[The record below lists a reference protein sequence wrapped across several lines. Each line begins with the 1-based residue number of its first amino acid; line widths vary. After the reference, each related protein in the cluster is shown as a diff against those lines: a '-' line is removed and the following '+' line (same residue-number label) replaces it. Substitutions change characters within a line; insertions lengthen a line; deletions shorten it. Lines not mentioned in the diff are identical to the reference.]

1 MKDSTKKLFLIA
13 FPIFIS
19 IFFLS
24 PKFFPLFLG
33 EEWKESGLIAQY
45 LAFIFLIQFIVS
57 SVSQLLSIKKFVL
70 KGALWKYGYL
80 ISSIALYS
88 SAYFLKIDFYTFLFL
103 LVIHEYILY
112 SIYFMLIY
120 NAAIEHDSAI

>member
-1 MKDSTKKLFLIA
+1 MA

-24 PKFFPLFLG
+24 PQFFPLFLG
-33 EEWKESGLIAQY
+33 EEWQESGLIAQY
-45 LAFIFLIQFIVS
+45 LAFIFLIQFTVS

-80 ISSIALYS
+80 ISSIVLYS
-88 SAYFLKIDFYTFLFL
+88 SAYYLEIDFYTFLFL

-112 SIYFMLIY
+112 SIYFILIY